1 VKTGRVSRYLGAG
14 VLALALGCQVAA
26 AQDWNRSQ
34 SSDWGRQPSQ
44 DWSRPPAEV
53 PLEEMQQNDN
63 GGALALRI
71 DRLEA
76 ALRRA
81 TGQIEELQ
89 NDNRKLADK
98 LKRFQDD
105 VEFRLTGKTGAA
117 DLPTPGALAK
127 APSTPEPSPTKLARR
142 DDSFNPDANPS
153 APGAPKPM
161 GSASPSAPL
170 TLSSHAP
177 EEPKPT
183 FKPLPTPT
191 PEKQAKV
198 EDPEPNFVAGGVPF
212 ADSKEQFKSAL
223 AAYKAGQYSDAEA
236 QFKAYLSA
244 NKGVANAPDAVFYI
258 GETYMQRS
266 RPREAAEQY
275 LKVSTEYPKSKVAP
289 DAMVRL
295 GLALAKLGNNEQAC
309 ATFAEVGRRY
319 PTARTETRK
328 AADREI
334 QAHRCS

>member
-1 VKTGRVSRYLGAG
+1 VKTGRVSRFLSAG
-14 VLALALGCQVAA
+14 VLGLALAGHGAA
-26 AQDWNRSQ
+26 AQDWGRPP
-34 SSDWGRQPSQ
+34 SDVPEEAQPS
-44 DWSRPPAEV
+44 
-53 PLEEMQQNDN
+53 DN
-63 GGALALRI
+63 EGALAMRI

-81 TGQIEELQ
+81 TGQIEDLQ

-105 VEFRLTGKTGAA
+105 VEYRLGNKTGAA
-117 DLPTPGALAK
+117 PGPEPTVVGVAPPP
-127 APSTPEPSPTKLARR
+127 APSFTPRAKRS
-142 DDSFNPDANPS
+142 DDAFDPDANPN
-153 APGAPKPM
+153 APGAPKPI
-161 GSASPSAPL
+161 GSTAPSAPL
-170 TLSSHAP
+170 KLPSAP
-177 EEPKPT
+177 LDEPPKT
-183 FKPLPTPT
+183 ALKPLPTPEPPVLT
-191 PEKQAKV
+191 GKLQ
-198 EDPEPNFVAGGVPF
+198 DPPPDFVAGGVPF
-212 ADSKEQFKSAL
+212 SDSKQQFE
-223 AAYKAGQYSDAEA
+223 AAKTAYRAGQYSDAEA
-236 QFKAYLSA
+236 QFKAYLDA
-244 NKGVANAPDAVFYI
+244 NKGVANAAEAVFYI
-258 GETYMQRS
+258 GEIYMQRS

-319 PTARTETRK
+319 PTARSEVKK